1 MAAAAEELHASIG
14 EISGQVHRSTATAG
28 DAVSRMREARAVID
42 RLGVAAQEIG
52 QVVQIIGSIAA
63 QTNLLALNATIEAA
77 RAGEAGRGFAVVAGE
92 VKNLANQSATSA
104 QDITRKIGT
113 IQEATRSTVT
123 VIDDVASAIEQMQD
137 ITGSIAA
144 AIEEQAVATSE
155 IARSIGETAEQAGSV
170 TSLMGA
176 VTENVA
182 KASQASM
189 AVAESSDRMDQTLR
203 GMRLLVTKAVR
214 TSSAIANR
222 RQLRRRAVL
231 MEAEVQVG
239 ERREKVMLH
248 DLSERGVSIAS
259 KADCEV
265 GTAVIIEVPEEGIR
279 VAGTVVACAGDRHH
293 VRFEKSNLTAER
305 VDALARKNIARI
317 VDLTQNDHLAFVDKI
332 AHALTGDQT
341 LRPSDLATHH
351 TCRLGRWYDTVADD
365 LMCSLPAYAA
375 LAEPHREVHTYGR
388 QVLVALEAGQTEL
401 ANTRM
406 GELRAASNTV
416 LAMLDR
422 LRTEYDRQPVSG
434 RFST

>member
-1 MAAAAEELHASIG
+1 MVANEVKHLAQQTAEATVEITGRVETIQLASRDTFAMID
-14 EISGQVHRSTATAG
+14 E
-28 DAVSRMREARAVID
+28 VSSDIHGME
-42 RLGVAAQEIG
+42 E
-52 QVVQIIGSIAA
+52 
-63 QTNLLALNATIEAA
+63 
-77 RAGEAGRGFAVVAGE
+77 VAG
-92 VKNLANQSATSA
+92 NISAA
-104 QDITRKIGT
+104 
-113 IQEATRSTVT
+113 V
-123 VIDDVASAIEQMQD
+123 
-137 ITGSIAA
+137 
-144 AIEEQAVATSE
+144 EEQTAATSE

-332 AHALTGDQT
+332 AHALSGDQT

-351 TCRLGRWYDTVADD
+351 TCRLGRWYDTVTDD

-388 QVLVALEAGQTEL
+388 QVLVALEVGQTEL